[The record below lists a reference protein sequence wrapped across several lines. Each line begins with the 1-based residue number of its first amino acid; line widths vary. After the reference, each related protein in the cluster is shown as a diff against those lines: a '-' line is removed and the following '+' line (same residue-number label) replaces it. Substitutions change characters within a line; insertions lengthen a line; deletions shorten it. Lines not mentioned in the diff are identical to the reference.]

1 MLRISGCARVRLAF
15 GMDQQSQS
23 APVVHDAKQLQFRID
38 LPGGTA
44 VLAYVPVTDRVLD
57 LYSTW
62 VPPAERGRHVA
73 ARLVRAALAHV
84 RERGLRVVPSCWYVR
99 GWIDAHPEH
108 RDLLA

>member
-1 MLRISGCARVRLAF
+1 
-15 GMDQQSQS
+15 MDDHAAP
-23 APVVHDAKQLQFRID
+23 APVVHDAKELRFRIE

-44 VLAYVPVTDRVLD
+44 ELSYLPVNDEVLD
-57 LYSTW
+57 FYSTW
-62 VPPAERGRHVA
+62 VPPSERGRHVA

-99 GWIDAHPEH
+99 GWIDAHPDH